1 MLFRWR
7 KSSAR
12 QIRRNAFFV
21 PLLPYLMSGILAFAA
36 CARFEN
42 LRFAGGMFLL
52 LGAFLFICGLT
63 LNFLACPDGIEPAEV
78 PGKTFRRLTFCGWAQ
93 KNLLCVCG
101 VFFICAWYFFLRVP
115 PNPYPDFTPREIKVS
130 AVLDDVSHGAKNSV
144 YGTATIVVAPEGLEN
159 LKGCKIWYSI
169 WQNSGA
175 LPERLVASQTVSL
188 DGVMKDARTGPL
200 KSRGRGYGKSASFER
215 YLASRFIYFKMS
227 CDASGVEII
236 KPANYREI
244 FYDWLNGYMRRSL
257 AADIFGVDK
266 ESSDTYAAMLLGD
279 KSKLTKEQKQSFSDT
294 GTMHV
299 FAISGLHIGFAAAL
313 IYALLRSANVY
324 WKFQPLVALPV
335 LYMYVCACGGRPSA
349 MRAFAMIAVFW
360 IAMVSGRGIKS
371 FGALAI
377 AAAAALAINPADLFD
392 AGFVLSYAIVASI
405 FLYGIPLYQFF
416 KAGYNRRFFSFE
428 PTRFQIFCKRAF
440 SFAAGGFCISLGAAF
455 AAAPLSAHYFSY
467 VSTMSWLYSPVF
479 VFGAGIVVGLGF
491 AGFLLPNFLA
501 AFLNWVAC
509 SIVGWMSAFA
519 VWGAKNYATAVK
531 VSVPGMGAAALSLAA
546 YLVLSGLMDN
556 RNPLLRFVLP
566 PSLSLAIL
574 SAASIFQNG

>member
-244 FYDWLNGYMRRSL
+244 FYDWLN
-257 AADIFGVDK
+257 
-266 ESSDTYAAMLLGD
+266 
-279 KSKLTKEQKQSFSDT
+279 
-294 GTMHV
+294 
-299 FAISGLHIGFAAAL
+299 
-313 IYALLRSANVY
+313 VY

-416 KAGYNRRFFSFE
+416 EAGYNRRFFSFE